1 MESGVRN
8 YDLQLMQSLI
18 EETQYLLNNTWELS
32 LLSESQAEAVAFLVA
47 TTRYCPANVTQEHVK
62 NVLKFW
68 NITLADV
75 EATIFELLHIHEEEI
90 TDGLKEDLYVLSL
103 IFPTK
108 NESHL

>member
-1 MESGVRN
+1 MAMESGVRN
-8 YDLQLMQSLI
+8 YDLQLMQSLV

-32 LLSESQAEAVAFLVA
+32 LLSEAQAEAVAFLVA
-47 TTRYCPANVTQEHVK
+47 TTRNCPASMNQEYMKHL
-62 NVLKFW
+62 LKFW

-90 TDGLKEDLYVLSL
+90 TETIEEDLYALSL

-108 NESHL
+108 N